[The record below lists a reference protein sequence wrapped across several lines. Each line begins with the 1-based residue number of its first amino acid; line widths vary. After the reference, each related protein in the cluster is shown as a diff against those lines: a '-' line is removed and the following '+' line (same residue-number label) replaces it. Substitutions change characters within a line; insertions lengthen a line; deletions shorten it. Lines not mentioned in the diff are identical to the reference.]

1 MNRQLIVAVS
11 AFVLAACSQAAPKA
25 PSEASLEAPAPGGA
39 EAASETQP
47 ASPVPSPAAALAP
60 LSVPLP
66 ELFDCLRENRGALVA
81 AHRGGFTS
89 GYPENALETM
99 QYTLERGI
107 RVFEIDVA
115 ESRDGV
121 LFLHHDDRFGRV
133 IDADGYNSDTD
144 WATIAGY
151 RLKDIDGNATSFHP
165 PKLTDAL
172 LWAKQNGAIVELD
185 RKKTTSFAN
194 IWAAVESAG
203 AQNNTIMISYSDEE
217 AAEIARVA
225 PGAMMTASARGGRD
239 VERLEAMGVDRTRI
253 VAWTGTREPDPPAF
267 ARLLE
272 EGVEPA
278 FGTLGRAGERL
289 DDQYWADGD
298 GSEYQRLV
306 DDGVA
311 LIATDEPYKVAEWL
325 TADDEGWATCASQ

>member
-1 MNRQLIVAVS
+1 MTRVLLIAVS
-11 AFVLAACSQAAPKA
+11 ALVLAACSESAAT
-25 PSEASLEAPAPGGA
+25 APAAEEATETASNPGV
-39 EAASETQP
+39 ETP
-47 ASPVPSPAAALAP
+47 ATHAL
-60 LSVPLP
+60 STGLP
-66 ELFDCLRENRGALVA
+66 ELFDCLRETGTSLVA
-81 AHRGGFTS
+81 AHRGGFAP
-89 GYPENALETM
+89 GYPENAIETL
-99 QYTLERGI
+99 QYGLERGI
-107 RVFEIDVA
+107 RVFELDVA

-121 LFLHHDDRFGRV
+121 LFLHHDDRFGRT

-144 WATIAGY
+144 WSRIAGF
-151 RLKDIDGNATSFHP
+151 RLKDADGKTTAFHP

-194 IWAAVESAG
+194 IWAAVEAAG
-203 AQNNTIMISYSDEE
+203 AEANVIMISYSDEE
-217 AAEIARVA
+217 AGEIARVA

-239 VERLEAMGVDRTRI
+239 IAALEALGVNRENLI
-253 VAWTGTREPDPPAF
+253 AWTGTREPDPPAF
-267 ARLLE
+267 ARLMD

-311 LIATDEPYKVAEWL
+311 LIATDEPYRVADWL
-325 TADDEGWATCASQ
+325 TADEDGWAACAAK

>member
-1 MNRQLIVAVS
+1 MSRLLVAGLS
-11 AFVLAACSQAAPKA
+11 ALLLAACGQAPAASPA
-25 PSEASLEAPAPGGA
+25 AETEFTPVETADGPSAPAPM
-39 EAASETQP
+39 S
-47 ASPVPSPAAALAP
+47 AALTAP
-60 LSVPLP
+60 LPD
-66 ELFDCLRENRGALVA
+66 FFNCLRENAGALVA
-81 AHRGGFTS
+81 AHRGGPAP
-89 GYPENALETM
+89 GYPENAVETM
-99 QYTLERGI
+99 QYAFDRGI

-121 LFLHHDDRFGRV
+121 LFLHHDDRFGRTV
-133 IDADGYNSDTD
+133 DAEGYNSDTD

-151 RLKDIDGNATSFHP
+151 RLKDLTGEVTEFHP

-172 LWAKQNGAIVELD
+172 IWARTTGALVELD

-194 IWAAVESAG
+194 IWAAVEAAG
-203 AQNNTIMISYSDEE
+203 AEGNVIMISYTDEE

-239 VERLEAMGVDRTRI
+239 IERLEGLGVDRSRLI
-253 VAWTGTREPDPPAF
+253 AWTGTREPDPPAF
-267 ARLLE
+267 ARLTDE
-272 EGVEPA
+272 TVEPA
-278 FGTLGRAGERL
+278 FGTLGRPGERL

-306 DDGVA
+306 DDGVV

-325 TADDEGWATCASQ
+325 TADDDGWAACAAP